1 MSAILSCRMGMHGD
15 MDELIAGIDRQ
26 SLAEAGRCQ
35 SGVTA
40 IRRQPVQSYR
50 VRDQRRRNPVG
61 PHTAT
66 GPISN
71 PWDFRGILDNR
82 RSSSAQREKVGDS
95 HWVLGSYRL
104 AVPAVRGRSGAIV
117 SISCRRGPDHNA
129 GGASISNA
137 NA

>member
-1 MSAILSCRMGMHGD
+1 MTARASLRPVAVRAASQQSEGNRFKAIGSVTSA
-15 MDELIAGIDRQ
+15 
-26 SLAEAGRCQ
+26 
-35 SGVTA
+35 VA
-40 IRRQPVQSYR
+40 IRSGLIPRQALYR
-50 VRDQRRRNPVG
+50 
-61 PHTAT
+61 
-66 GPISN
+66 I
-71 PWDFRGILDNR
+71 RGIFVGFSTTVGR
-82 RSSSAQREKVGDS
+82 RLPKREKVGDS